1 VNNQRNRLNM
11 VERETPRVHTFGL
24 DSLKSVNYVGGVA
37 CGADARIAG
46 STYTVHKSPEA
57 KRMG

>member
-1 VNNQRNRLNM
+1 M